1 MKRFCLLFVLFGALV
16 GCYGPTMKVRVS
28 DGRSDYSIYCN
39 GVQVCD
45 RSDSCEFPT
54 LWSDEVFYLQVR
66 RNNVIYGG
74 LNIYR
79 EDGTAQPQ
87 RRADYVMRHTY
98 ASGDLLATTK
108 DVFTLSLL
116 LSTPSKTP
124 GYFPAEVVLSVGPK
138 DSLQANYPWDKPIK

>member
-28 DGRSDYSIYCN
+28 DERSDYSIYCN

-66 RNNVIYGG
+66 RNNVIYAFRNTRVFPRRSG
-74 LNIYR
+74 LVR
-79 EDGTAQPQ
+79 RPQ
-87 RRADYVMRHTY
+87 GFVTGELPM
-98 ASGDLLATTK
+98 G
-108 DVFTLSLL
+108 
-116 LSTPSKTP
+116 
-124 GYFPAEVVLSVGPK
+124 
-138 DSLQANYPWDKPIK
+138 